1 MGTGRLVLMGLMA
14 CALTACSSESAD
26 VGAFG
31 VAADAGAD
39 ARPLNPDPDDA
50 QAKTQD
56 AAAAV
61 ADSSSAADAVA
72 IEACPIGVTRCHEYR
87 QERCEDP
94 AAGWSNL
101 KTQTCCVDEA
111 RFRYDIASMSV
122 SDSKSMLS
130 WKRVAITEN
139 CTGTWRFARLA
150 EIRTLEMGLGACSPA
165 SDRRY
170 FSDAVICDRFGTDC
184 LDMTTMKIVPN
195 GTGESFCVR

>member
-1 MGTGRLVLMGLMA
+1 MGLWA
-14 CALTACSSESAD
+14 CALAACSSESAE
-26 VGAFG
+26 VGGFG
-31 VAADAGAD
+31 VAADASDERPRPIAADDAGSDASRSAD
-39 ARPLNPDPDDA
+39 AA
-50 QAKTQD
+50 G
-56 AAAAV
+56 
-61 ADSSSAADAVA
+61 DSLSVTESSTP
-72 IEACPIGVTRCHEYR
+72 ETCPIGVTRCHEYR